1 MVAVAFGARVY
12 GEMLGAGGGLQGIG
26 IVALHTLNKADAEA
40 ARQERILAVSFVATA
55 PAGIAE
61 DVDVG
66 GPDGQTLENV
76 AVAVGAAHIVL
87 AASLNADSVA
97 DLLHHVLVKG
107 GGHADGLGEDGGSA
121 RAADTVD
128 ALAPP
133 VVSGDAQTLDRGSP
147 AQHLADLLVQGHL
160 RNEVGRTLAVLSLF
174 SGILGSLH
182 NAFSCSSVSFTERRN
197 LKW

>member
-1 MVAVAFGARVY
+1 M
-12 GEMLGAGGGLQGIG
+12 
-26 IVALHTLNKADAEA
+26 
-40 ARQERILAVSFVATA
+40 ATA

-197 LKW
+197 LNGEYFVRARLLHLDFDVVPLRGFFL